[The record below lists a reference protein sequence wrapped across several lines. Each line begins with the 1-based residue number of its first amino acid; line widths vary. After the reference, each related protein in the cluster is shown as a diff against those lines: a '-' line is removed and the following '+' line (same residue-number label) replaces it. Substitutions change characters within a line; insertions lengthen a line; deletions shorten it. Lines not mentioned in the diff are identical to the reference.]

1 MECNS
6 CKIKG
11 FVQRNLLTLIGV
23 AAGMVGGYLYWR
35 FVGCSSG
42 SCPDYL
48 FAGDYGAL
56 GRGVRWLAAEYVQGT
71 AERVAGV
78 QGGSRRKDTWKR

>member
-23 AAGMVGGYLYWR
+23 AAGVPLLAVR
-35 FVGCSSG
+35 RLQQRKLS
-42 SCPDYL
+42 DYL

>member
-1 MECNS
+1 ML
-6 CKIKG
+6 
-11 FVQRNLLTLIGV
+11 RNLLTLIGV
-23 AAGMVGGYLYWR
+23 AAGMVGGTFTGGSRRLH
-35 FVGCSSG
+35 SG
-42 SCPDYL
+42 SCPDYPSP
-48 FAGDYGAL
+48 AITAL

>member
-11 FVQRNLLTLIGV
+11 FVQRS
-23 AAGMVGGYLYWR
+23 GGYGRGVPLLAVR
-35 FVGCSSG
+35 RLQQRKLS
-42 SCPDYL
+42 DYL